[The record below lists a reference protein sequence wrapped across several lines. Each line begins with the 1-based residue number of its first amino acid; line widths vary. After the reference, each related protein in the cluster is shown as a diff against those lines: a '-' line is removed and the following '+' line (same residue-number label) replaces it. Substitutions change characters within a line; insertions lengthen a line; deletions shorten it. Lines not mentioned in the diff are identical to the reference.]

1 MENNMWTEKKLEK
14 VDKRRWHQCVH
25 IDNELIAVG
34 GIQTD
39 IRSSQ
44 QDSAAFPNKMLIL
57 LTSPKSLLRLCLE
70 NCVNYV
76 KHEDAVN
83 GLLPKHLLQLLKV
96 RRNALLM

>member
-1 MENNMWTEKKLEK
+1 MVAYQLKEKLLVISVVHLDKYITSFIIYIIHNTGDCWLFNMENNMWTEKKLEK

-44 QDSAAFPNKMLIL
+44 QDSAVG
-57 LTSPKSLLRLCLE
+57 S
-70 NCVNYV
+70 
-76 KHEDAVN
+76 D
-83 GLLPKHLLQLLKV
+83 
-96 RRNALLM
+96 